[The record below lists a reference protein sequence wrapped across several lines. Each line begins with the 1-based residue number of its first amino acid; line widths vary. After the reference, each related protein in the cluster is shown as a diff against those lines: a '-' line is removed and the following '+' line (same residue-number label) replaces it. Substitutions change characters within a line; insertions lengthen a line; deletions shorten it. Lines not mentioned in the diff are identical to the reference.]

1 MTRYWLMKSEPTVYS
16 IDDLQHDG
24 FTLWDGV
31 RNYQAR
37 NYMRDE
43 MEVGDL
49 ALFYHSNAFPSGV
62 AGICRI
68 CKTGLPDLTAIDPKS
83 PHYDKRSTKA
93 KPIWSTVEVEY
104 VEKFPYFVP
113 LYELRESS
121 NFEGLMLLEKGSRLS
136 IIPVTYKHFEA
147 IRTLG
152 HHLSSPSYTNERY
165 Y

>member
-1 MTRYWLMKSEPTVYS
+1 MTRYWLMKSEPTSYS
-16 IDDLQHDG
+16 IDDLKHDG

-43 MEVGDL
+43 MAVGDL

-68 CKTGLPDLTAIDPKS
+68 CKVGIPDLTALDPNS
-83 PHYDKRSTKA
+83 PYYDKRATKA
-93 KPIWSTVEVEY
+93 KPIWCTVEVEY

-113 LYELRESS
+113 LYEIRESS
-121 NFEGLMLLEKGSRLS
+121 EFDGLVLLEKGSRLS
-136 IIPVTYKHFEA
+136 IIPVENTHFEG
-147 IRTLG
+147 IRDLG
-152 HHLSSPSYTNERY
+152 HHSSPSYSEGSW
-165 Y
+165 